1 MKIRD
6 PIHGFI
12 EYDDKEEQ
20 IINTRIFQRL
30 RGIKQLALANF
41 VYPGAHHTRFEHSLG
56 VMHLAGKVGHQ
67 LGLKDQ
73 VDNLRLA
80 GLLHDIGHG
89 PFSHVSEQV
98 IEDQIADRN
107 KILKKYHAQNVQEL
121 LSIMLIENND
131 EIKGIRSNA
140 EIDGVISFLNKSERR
155 SIEKDIISGPLDVD
169 KFDYL
174 LRDAYFAG
182 VKYGVFD
189 LEKVIGSL
197 TPIRTSRKEKQ
208 LGIEEEGVY
217 SVEQLLLAKYHMN
230 VQVYQHRIRRIV
242 DAMLVKGI
250 EYALE
255 EGIDEIKNI
264 FEFEDSQEFLSNFI
278 QADDN
283 EVVRI
288 VRYKSNGWAGDIFK
302 RISERRLF
310 KEIYQVDVNNKN
322 FGDAV
327 SLKNAMDP
335 SNDQKERIT
344 NKIAEHLK
352 IPPEL
357 VIFDL
362 QSNSN
367 PTFKSPQVT
376 IDTKTIMV
384 NTPMGLRQTF
394 PESSTVFNNTSIN
407 PQKTSI
413 HMYASLDERGD
424 REMRKKFIDGAKET
438 LSEIIGDELT

>member
-1 MKIRD
+1 MKVRD

-30 RGIKQLALANF
+30 RGIKQLALASF

-67 LGLKDQ
+67 IGLKDQ

-98 IEDQIADRN
+98 IEDQMADRK

-121 LSIMLIENND
+121 LSILLIENND
-131 EIKGIRSNA
+131 EINGVLSDTERDGI
-140 EIDGVISFLNKSERR
+140 IDLLNKGERR
-155 SIEKDIISGPLDVD
+155 SIGKDIISGPLDVD

-197 TPIRTSRKEKQ
+197 TPIRTSRKEEQ
-208 LGIEEEGVY
+208 LGIEDEGIY

-255 EGIDEIKNI
+255 EGIDEIKSI

-288 VRYKSNGWAGDIFK
+288 VRSKSDGWAGDIFK
-302 RISERRLF
+302 RIVERRLF
-310 KEIYQVDVNNKN
+310 KEIYQVEVDDIN
-322 FGDAV
+322 FKDAV
-327 SLKNAMDP
+327 SLKNAMNP
-335 SNDQKERIT
+335 SDDQKERIT
-344 NKIAEHLK
+344 NKTAEHLK
-352 IPPEL
+352 VPSEL
-357 VIFDL
+357 VIFDF

-384 NTPMGLRQTF
+384 NTPMGPRQTF
-394 PESSTVFNNTSIN
+394 TEGSTVFNNTSIN

-413 HMYASLDERGD
+413 HIYASLDERGD
-424 REMRKKFIDGAKET
+424 REMRKKFIEGVKET

>member
-1 MKIRD
+1 MKVRD

-12 EYDDKEEQ
+12 EYGDKEEQ

-30 RGIKQLALANF
+30 RGIKQLALASF

-56 VMHLAGKVGHQ
+56 VMHLAGKVGQQ
-67 LGLKDQ
+67 LGLTDQ

-80 GLLHDIGHG
+80 GLLHDVGHG

-98 IEDQIADRN
+98 IEDQMDDRK
-107 KILKKYHAQNVQEL
+107 KILKKYNAQNVQEL
-121 LSIMLIENND
+121 LSILLIENND
-131 EIKGIRSNA
+131 ELKRILSDTERDGI
-140 EIDGVISFLNKSERR
+140 IDLLNKGARR

-230 VQVYQHRIRRIV
+230 AQVYQHRIRRIV

-255 EGIDEIKNI
+255 EGIDGIKSI

-288 VRYKSNGWAGDIFK
+288 VRSKSDGWAGDIFK
-302 RISERRLF
+302 RIAERKLF

-327 SLKNAMDP
+327 SLKNAMNP
-335 SNDQKERIT
+335 SDDQKERIT

-352 IPPEL
+352 LPTEL

-367 PTFKSPQVT
+367 PTFKSPQVI

-384 NTPMGLRQTF
+384 NTQSGLRQTF
-394 PESSTVFNNTSIN
+394 LEDSTVFNNTSIN

-413 HMYASLDERGD
+413 HIYASLDERGD
-424 REMRKKFIDGAKET
+424 REMRKKFIDGVKET

>member
-394 PESSTVFNNTSIN
+394 PEGSTVFNNTSIN